1 MTFKGE
7 HSHQFTSDLPGE
19 ARENGLPTGSGQ
31 PKRDLNVPP
40 QKRKVTRSTT
50 VRVRRRGWASPRRL
64 AAAQTEHTRVGVPG
78 FPDKRPSPISLIG
91 EFFLLANISMFS
103 PFIFFFFPF
112 RENFTA
118 RKVSLPRT
126 FYNGKTFGCMIC
138 IFFFLVNAPSVHRAR
153 AGGWGSI
160 QEANE

>member
-1 MTFKGE
+1 VTFKGE

-19 ARENGLPTGSGQ
+19 AREKGLDTGSGQ

-40 QKRKVTRSTT
+40 QKRKLTRWTT

-91 EFFLLANISMFS
+91 EFFLLANISMCFS
-103 PFIFFFFPF
+103 LSYFYSFPF
-112 RENFTA
+112 AKISR
-118 RKVSLPRT
+118 R
-126 FYNGKTFGCMIC
+126 GK
-138 IFFFLVNAPSVHRAR
+138 
-153 AGGWGSI
+153 
-160 QEANE
+160 